1 MLSFDFLEKDLGLVF
16 VQVLA
21 LVFEMLGNMCITT
34 IICCPVSEAINF
46 EIKIRFRRA
55 VFRHD

>member
-34 IICCPVSEAINF
+34 IICCPVS
-46 EIKIRFRRA
+46 
-55 VFRHD
+55 

>member
-1 MLSFDFLEKDLGLVF
+1 MLSFDFLEKHLGLVF
-16 VQVLA
+16 AQVLA

-55 VFRHD
+55 VF